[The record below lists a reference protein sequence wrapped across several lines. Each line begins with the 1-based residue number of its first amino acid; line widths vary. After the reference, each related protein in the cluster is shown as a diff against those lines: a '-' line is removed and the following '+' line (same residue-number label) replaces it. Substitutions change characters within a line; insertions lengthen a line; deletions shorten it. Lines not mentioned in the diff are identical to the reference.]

1 MHLSSLDTRPWQSC
15 VAVALGSKRVTVPA
29 SAETGSTKIP
39 LQERSLDLRPVGL
52 CPFTVDGR
60 PRLRSFTVGLLVDV
74 GLDPG
79 LLLSLDLIRLFT
91 LSTQGSS
98 FGT

>member
-15 VAVALGSKRVTVPA
+15 VAVALGSKGNGACLCRDRQ
-29 SAETGSTKIP
+29 IP

-60 PRLRSFTVGLLVDV
+60 PRLRSFTVGLVVDV
-74 GLDPG
+74 GQDPG